1 MYIFKNLGVSMMKI
15 ALPSRNGHID
25 DHFGHCDH
33 FTVYTV
39 DMEEK
44 SILDSQVVESP
55 NGCGCKSNIATTLS
69 DLGVKIMLAGN
80 MGNGAVN
87 KLKISGIDVV
97 RGCSG
102 LLETVAQEWLKGNI
116 QDSSISC
123 ISHDCNH

>member
-1 MYIFKNLGVSMMKI
+1 MMKI

-39 DMEEK
+39 DMEK
-44 SILDSQVVESP
+44 KDILDSQVVESP

-69 DLGVKIMLAGN
+69 ELGVKIMLAGN

-87 KLKISGIDVV
+87 KLKMSGIDVV

-102 LLETVAQEWLKGNI
+102 LLETVAQEWLKGNVK
-116 QDSSISC
+116 DSSISC
-123 ISHDCNH
+123 TSHDCNH